1 MSDQIEENG
10 ITPETKPVHLTD
22 ELVSEFLL
30 NNPDFFI
37 RNALQVEQMHVP
49 HPVRG
54 SVSLVEWQLGR
65 QRNHIQQLEEEIT
78 LLMEQATTNEIL
90 FTRLINLQ
98 CELVQADSLQNL
110 LDRLLQWARSLG
122 LADVTIRLFSDKWH
136 LGAPSDFT
144 RLAIPRSAFEPMR
157 IQRLRGQNQYLGT
170 LNGPEILLLMPEA
183 KMVGSVA
190 LSLLGKRGDLGMV
203 IFTSRDPQHYQQ
215 GMGTLILDQLSI
227 LLPGLLSRWIEPR

>member
-1 MSDQIEENG
+1 MSQRKKKGSTSEIQ
-10 ITPETKPVHLTD
+10 PVSLTD
-22 ELVSEFLL
+22 DMVSQYLL

-37 RNALQVEQMHVP
+37 RNARQIEQMRVP
-49 HPVRG
+49 HPVRD
-54 SVSLVEWQLGR
+54 SISLVEWQMGR
-65 QRNHIQQLEEEIT
+65 QRNHIEQLEEEIT

-98 CELVQADSLQNL
+98 CQLVQADSLQDL
-110 LDRLLQWARSLG
+110 LDRLRQWARSLG
-122 LADVTIRLFSDKWH
+122 LVDATIRLFNEKWH

-144 RLAIPRSAFEPMR
+144 HLSLPRQSFEPMR
-157 IQRLRGQNQYLGT
+157 IQRLGNRNQYLGP

-215 GMGTLILDQLSI
+215 GMGTLILDQLSLI
-227 LLPGLLSRWIEPR
+227 LPGLLSRWIEPV